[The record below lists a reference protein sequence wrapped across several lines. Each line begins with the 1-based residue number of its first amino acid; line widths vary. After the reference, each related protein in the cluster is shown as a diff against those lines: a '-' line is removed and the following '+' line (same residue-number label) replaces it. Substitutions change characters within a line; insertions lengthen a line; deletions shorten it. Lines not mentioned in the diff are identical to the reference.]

1 MITITILKGLKLN
14 QFALRVPLEI
24 LLVFAIALAVTLRIL
39 NLNNHEFWYDE
50 VLSLLLFGGQ
60 KTAYETPGDV
70 PVLLSSYTSLL
81 TLPIETGLS
90 DIVETLKQVLKGI
103 AGGEPHPPLFFLSQH
118 LWLRLFGNAVAQ
130 VRSLGALLSCI
141 AIFSAYGLG
150 RDVLGHRGG
159 LIFAAL
165 LATNSFYLFHSL
177 NVRMYG
183 PLVLWV
189 VLSGWSL
196 VRLIRQ
202 NTVEAN
208 VTHQKQIL
216 WSCLLVGSITS
227 GLLTFYFFA
236 YWVMALGVLVLY
248 LDRQRW
254 FQYGVVFGIA
264 VSLTV
269 PWAWWGVRQQA
280 RNADLDRFAESI
292 GFVEA
297 LSRHLR
303 DALEAVGI
311 QLLSGGFSTNIP
323 QGAAVAIG
331 MIAVAMLL
339 ICCISLW
346 RPDEYQTLG
355 IVLILGILPLA
366 LALGVDIVTGKFT
379 LGWGYGRSI
388 IFILPGCLLLLAA
401 GLEQATG
408 NWQKPLIAI
417 LLATYVGVSVGDFN
431 LRDRHM
437 FHTVDGL
444 IQQSV
449 ETPTLIVMNS
459 KAWGHVLR
467 LAYYVNPD
475 ARVSLLAEKPE
486 ALATTLEQT
495 LTNTPS
501 TYERILW
508 LNPERPVW
516 GEPETES
523 ERQQFDQAVQQV
535 LQAHYNLFSTESLKG
550 TMDLDRFT
558 LSLYTQS
565 PTT

>member
-1 MITITILKGLKLN
+1 MITILKGIKLN
-14 QFALRVPLEI
+14 RFELLLPLEI
-24 LLVFAIALAVTLRIL
+24 LLFCAIALAVTLRIL
-39 NLNNHEFWYDE
+39 NLSNHEFWYDE

-60 KTAYETPGDV
+60 KTAYDTPGEV

-81 TLPIETGLS
+81 NLPVENSLG
-90 DIVETLKQVLKGI
+90 DIVETLKQILRGI

-130 VRSLGALLSCI
+130 VRSLGVLLSCI

-189 VLSGWSL
+189 VLSGWAL

-208 VTHQKQIL
+208 VTRQQQLL
-216 WSCLLVGSITS
+216 WNGLLIGSVTA

-254 FQYGVVFGIA
+254 FQYGVTLGIA
-264 VSLTV
+264 VSLTI

-280 RNADLDRFAESI
+280 RNADLDRFAEPLGLI
-292 GFVEA
+292 EA
-297 LSRHLR
+297 LFKHLQ
-303 DALEAVGI
+303 DALEAIGI
-311 QLLSGGFSTNIP
+311 QLLSGGLSTSISHEVASLI
-323 QGAAVAIG
+323 GCVAVAI
-331 MIAVAMLL
+331 LL
-339 ICCISLW
+339 TCCIWLW
-346 RPDEYQTLG
+346 RQGEHQTLG
-355 IVLILGILPLA
+355 IALILGILPLA
-366 LALGVDIVTGKFT
+366 LALGVDILTGKFT

-388 IFILPGCLLLLAA
+388 IFVLPGCLLLIAA
-401 GLEQATG
+401 GLERATG
-408 NWQKPLIAI
+408 NWQKPLIAA
-417 LLATYVGVSVGDFN
+417 LLTAYVCACVGDFN

-437 FHTVDGL
+437 FHTVDQL
-444 IQQSV
+444 IQQDA
-449 ETPTLIVMNS
+449 EAPTLIVMSS

-467 LAYYVNPD
+467 LAYYVTPD
-475 ARVSLLAEKPE
+475 APVSLLAEKPE
-486 ALATTLEQT
+486 QLAATLDKT
-495 LTNTPS
+495 LTDTTS
-501 TYERILW
+501 AYERILW
-508 LNPERPVW
+508 LNPERAVW
-516 GEPETES
+516 GEPKTEV
-523 ERQQFDQAVQQV
+523 EKQQFDQAVQQV
-535 LQAHYNLFSTESLKG
+535 LQAHYKLTNTESLTG
-550 TMDLDRFT
+550 TMDLDRFM

-565 PTT
+565 PAT

>member
-1 MITITILKGLKLN
+1 MITILKGIKLN
-14 QFALRVPLEI
+14 RFELLSPLEV
-24 LLVFAIALAVTLRIL
+24 LLFFAIALAVTLRIL
-39 NLNNHEFWYDE
+39 NLSSHEFWYDE
-50 VLSLLLFGGQ
+50 VLSLLLFSGQ
-60 KTAYETPGDV
+60 KTAYETPGEV

-81 TLPIETGLS
+81 KLPVETGLG
-90 DIVETLKQVLKGI
+90 DIVETLKQILRGI

-130 VRSLGALLSCI
+130 VRSLGVLLSCL

-183 PLVLWV
+183 PLVLWI
-189 VLSGWSL
+189 VLSGWAL

-208 VTHQKQIL
+208 VTRRQQLL
-216 WSCLLVGSITS
+216 WNCLLIGSVTA

-236 YWVMALGVLVLY
+236 YWVIALGVLVLY

-254 FQYGVVFGIA
+254 FQYGIALGIA
-264 VSLTV
+264 VSLTI
-269 PWAWWGVRQQA
+269 PWAFWGVRQQA

-292 GFVEA
+292 GFIEA
-297 LSRHLR
+297 LFKHFR

-311 QLLSGGFSTNIP
+311 QLLSGGLSTSISHEVAVLI
-323 QGAAVAIG
+323 GFIVVAI
-331 MIAVAMLL
+331 LL
-339 ICCISLW
+339 TCCIWLW
-346 RPDEYQTLG
+346 RQGEYQTLG
-355 IVLILGILPLA
+355 TALILGVLPLA
-366 LALGVDIVTGKFT
+366 LALSVDVFTGKFT

-388 IFILPGCLLLLAA
+388 IFVLPGCLLLIAA
-401 GLEQATG
+401 GLERAMDH
-408 NWQKPLIAI
+408 WQKPLIAA
-417 LLATYVGVSVGDFN
+417 LLATYVCVGVGDFN

-437 FHTVDGL
+437 FHTVNQL
-444 IQQSV
+444 IQQNI
-449 ETPTLIVMNS
+449 ETPTLIVMSS

-467 LAYYVNPD
+467 LAYYVTPD
-475 ARVSLLAEKPE
+475 APVSLLAEKPE
-486 ALATTLEQT
+486 QLAATLDKTLTDTALA
-495 LTNTPS
+495 
-501 TYERILW
+501 YERILW
-508 LNPERPVW
+508 LNPERAVW
-516 GEPETES
+516 SEPKTDAEK
-523 ERQQFDQAVQQV
+523 QQFDQAVQQV
-535 LQAHYNLFSTESLKG
+535 LQAQYKLTSTEALSG

-565 PTT
+565 PAT

>member
-1 MITITILKGLKLN
+1 MITILKGIKLN
-14 QFALRVPLEI
+14 KFELLLPLEI

-60 KTAYETPGDV
+60 KTAYETPGEV

-81 TLPIETGLS
+81 NLPVEDSLG
-90 DIVETLKQVLKGI
+90 DIVETLKQILKGI

-130 VRSLGALLSCI
+130 VRSLGVLLSCI

-189 VLSGWSL
+189 VLSGWAL

-208 VTHQKQIL
+208 VTRQQQLL
-216 WSCLLVGSITS
+216 WNCLLMGSVTA

-236 YWVMALGVLVLY
+236 YWVIALGVLVLY

-254 FQYGVVFGIA
+254 FQYGIALGIA
-264 VSLTV
+264 VSITI
-269 PWAWWGVRQQA
+269 PWAFWGVRQQA
-280 RNADLDRFAESI
+280 RNADLDRFAESL

-297 LSRHLR
+297 LFKHFR

-311 QLLSGGFSTNIP
+311 QLLSGGLSTSISHEV
-323 QGAAVAIG
+323 AVLIG
-331 MIAVAMLL
+331 FIAVAMLL
-339 ICCISLW
+339 GCCIWLW
-346 RPDEYQTLG
+346 RQGEYQTLG
-355 IVLILGILPLA
+355 TVLILGVLPLA
-366 LALGVDIVTGKFT
+366 LALSVDILTGKFT

-388 IFILPGCLLLLAA
+388 IFVLPGCLLLIAA
-401 GLEQATG
+401 GLERAIG
-408 NWQKPLIAI
+408 NWQKLLIAA
-417 LLATYVGVSVGDFN
+417 LLTTYVCASVGDFN

-437 FHTVDGL
+437 FHTVNQL
-444 IQQSV
+444 IQQNT

-459 KAWGHVLR
+459 KAWGHILR
-467 LAYYVNPD
+467 LAYYVTPD
-475 ARVSLLAEKPE
+475 APVSLLADKPE
-486 ALATTLEQT
+486 QLAATLDKT
-495 LTNTPS
+495 LTGTTS
-501 TYERILW
+501 IYKRILW
-508 LNPERPVW
+508 LNPERAVW
-516 GEPETES
+516 GEPKTEA
-523 ERQQFDQAVQQV
+523 ERQQFDQSVQQV
-535 LQAHYNLFSTESLKG
+535 LQAQYKLTNIESLTG

-565 PTT
+565 PAA